1 MEAVESARK
10 AGIANAVLVGDE
22 DKIKEVAAS
31 LGVDLANYEIVDEK
45 GGEAAAALKAVE
57 LVSTGQAQIVMKG
70 MVATANFLRGVLNKE
85 KGLRSG
91 KTLSHVYIHQVKGY
105 DRIFFVSD
113 PAFNM
118 YPDIKVKVDIV
129 KNVVELAH
137 AFGVACPKVAAL
149 AAVEV
154 VNPDMPPTID
164 AALLTQMNRR
174 GQIKGCVIDAK
185 SRATRT
191 SSTCRTSRPETSS
204 RSR

>member
-1 MEAVESARK
+1 
-10 AGIANAVLVGDE
+10 
-22 DKIKEVAAS
+22 
-31 LGVDLANYEIVDEK
+31 
-45 GGEAAAALKAVE
+45 
-57 LVSTGQAQIVMKG
+57 
-70 MVATANFLRGVLNKE
+70 
-85 KGLRSG
+85 
-91 KTLSHVYIHQVKGY
+91 
-105 DRIFFVSD
+105 
-113 PAFNM
+113 M

-174 GQIKGCVIDAK
+174 GQIKGCVIDGPLALDNAVSPHSAEHKASSPK